1 MNSRLDSL
9 NAFVLNLKLDIFE
22 NISNSRVNLY
32 DYFDK
37 NIENDL
43 VEKPYFNA
51 QEVQNYYSL
60 LIKKNRNKFI
70 KYLNANSISTNIY
83 YQKPIHKQPALK
95 NYNFKVNDMKNTNYI
110 SSRIVSIPFCF
121 YENQERKN
129 CENNK

>member
-22 NISNSRVNLY
+22 NISNSRINLY

-51 QEVQNYYSL
+51 QEVPNYYSL
-60 LIKKNRNKFI
+60 LIKKIETNL
-70 KYLNANSISTNIY
+70 LNT
-83 YQKPIHKQPALK
+83 
-95 NYNFKVNDMKNTNYI
+95 
-110 SSRIVSIPFCF
+110 
-121 YENQERKN
+121 
-129 CENNK
+129 